1 MNAAAQPHLGIGQ
14 QTVNTRVTLNEL
26 VNAST
31 QSFLKQSGLKPGMNV
46 LDLSCGIG
54 TMSCWL
60 AEQVGPEGMVIAI
73 DTNEKNL
80 GFGRQ
85 LAERAHCQNIEFI
98 NLSIHEL
105 EKIQTRFDLIYSR
118 FLLVHLDNPKEA
130 IEAIHH
136 HLEPGG
142 IFACESIILG
152 NEFCYPESKAFDR
165 WRELNFET
173 FKAFEKDPQ
182 TGMKLHSMMNEVGFH
197 DIHSKIYQPVLDN
210 ETQRQ
215 DMLLNDLNDQAATFI
230 EFGLSDPAEIVQ
242 LQEGLAELVK
252 SESHMVAY
260 CQSCQVAGV
269 K

>member
-14 QTVNTRVTLNEL
+14 QDVSTRVTLNEL
-26 VNAST
+26 VNPST
-31 QSFLKQSGLKPGMNV
+31 QAFLQQSGLKPGMNV

-60 AEQVGPEGMVIAI
+60 AEQVGPEGMVVAI

-85 LAERAHCQNIEFI
+85 LAERAECQNVEFV
-98 NLSIHEL
+98 NLSIREL
-105 EKIQTRFDLIYSR
+105 DKIQTRFDFIYSR
-118 FLLVHLDNPKEA
+118 FLLVHLENPIDA
-130 IEAIHH
+130 IQAIHN

-152 NEFCYPESKAFDR
+152 NEFCYPESDSFNR
-165 WRELNFET
+165 WRELNYET
-173 FKAFEKDPQ
+173 FKSFGKDPQ
-182 TGMKLHSMMNEVGFH
+182 TGMKLHKMMHETGFH
-197 DIHSKIYQPVLDN
+197 NIHCKIYQPILDN
-210 ETQRQ
+210 EAQRQ

-230 EFGLSDPAEIVQ
+230 ECGLSDPAEIIQ

-252 SESHMVAY
+252 SEAHFIAY